1 MPRRGPKANI
11 DPAALVAFL
20 DARSEH
26 RAGGVP
32 NRLRKFINGVAVSE
46 TDARMIRRW
55 RAGKIAGVTESS
67 ARALLRRHN
76 IDPKEFTTA

>member
-1 MPRRGPKANI
+1 MPRRGPKTTIA
-11 DPAALVAFL
+11 PAVLLAFL

-26 RAGGVP
+26 RRGGTP
-32 NRLRKFINGVAVSE
+32 NRERKFINGVAVRE
-46 TDARMIRRW
+46 NDARMIRRW

-76 IDPKEFTTA
+76 INPKEFLTA